1 MRLKG
6 MVAVF
11 NDAVRMRLCD
21 SSSGSEHYSPE
32 DSDDLSDLVNSF
44 IETDFTNHDP
54 EVNNQD
60 PETESNIKESAS
72 YCSDSESNN
81 KLQNL
86 LSNEDED
93 DELRRI
99 IQLAGEIIREKA
111 SEGFNKRTLMSH
123 LRHHGFDAGLCKS
136 RWEKFGKNPSGE
148 YEYIDVNIDGN
159 RFIIDVNLAT
169 EFEIARPTTAYTT
182 LLNYFPKVFIGKPEK
197 LKQIVRLM
205 CNAVRLSMKKM
216 KLYVPPWRRKGYM
229 EVKWFGPYKRTIND
243 IAVKNKVFFDV
254 GKRSIGFEA
263 FSVKGYN
270 CRDNYCVAKVGLKVG
285 YLTAALNGDE
295 MDLKL

>member
-1 MRLKG
+1 MRMKG
-6 MVAVF
+6 MAAVF
-11 NDAVRMRLCD
+11 NDAVRMRLCQ

-60 PETESNIKESAS
+60 PVNESNLEESAN
-72 YCSDSESNN
+72 YCSDSENNN

-86 LSNEDED
+86 LSNQDED
-93 DELRRI
+93 DEIRRI
-99 IQLAGEIIREKA
+99 IQVVGEMIEEK
-111 SEGFNKRTLMSH
+111 SSQGFNKRTLMSH

-136 RWEKFGKNPSGE
+136 RWGKFGKNPPGE
-148 YEYIDVNIDGN
+148 YEYIDVNMDGN

-182 LLNYFPKVFIGKPEK
+182 LLNCFSKIFIGKPEN

-205 CNAVRLSMKKM
+205 CSAVRLSMKKM
-216 KLYVPPWRRKGYM
+216 KLHVPPWRRNRYM
-229 EVKWFGPYKRTIND
+229 EVKWFGPYKRTINE
-243 IAVKNKVFFDV
+243 ISAKNNAISFV
-254 GKRSIGFEA
+254 GKPSIGFEA
-263 FSVKGYN
+263 FSVKSYN
-270 CRDNYCVAKVGLKVG
+270 CRENYFVGKVGLKVG
-285 YLTAALNGDE
+285 YLTAELNGDK
-295 MDLKL
+295 MNLKS